1 MLKET
6 IETLLALQA
15 SKAARDITFESLA
28 LLSMLSFLSNDH
40 KDIRGLW
47 YHCLRELCAYP
58 EFRTQLENSENSML
72 VIKRAIRT
80 SEQTFLLQL
89 IGVVRMIAE
98 SPKLLN
104 KLIDPVTVPK
114 LFDIYMG
121 SLQWADASIEFYV
134 VQTLKLIYGD
144 ENGKIHILKSE
155 QILGYIVKCLTR
167 DQDIQIANEAALLL
181 IEILKEPGNSS
192 FLFTLFRGQH
202 QAP

>member
-1 MLKET
+1 
-6 IETLLALQA
+6 
-15 SKAARDITFESLA
+15 
-28 LLSMLSFLSNDH
+28 
-40 KDIRGLW
+40 
-47 YHCLRELCAYP
+47 
-58 EFRTQLENSENSML
+58 
-72 VIKRAIRT
+72 
-80 SEQTFLLQL
+80 
-89 IGVVRMIAE
+89 MIAE

-167 DQDIQIANEAALLL
+167 DQDI
-181 IEILKEPGNSS
+181 
-192 FLFTLFRGQH
+192 
-202 QAP
+202 